1 MNLRPEDHQQLGRMV
16 GQILNLEK
24 DQDDIKSELREI
36 NKSLQE
42 IKNYIAENRGGWKLL
57 LGLVTLTATVSS
69 IITYV
74 VGWLKP

>member
-69 IITYV
+69 IVTYV